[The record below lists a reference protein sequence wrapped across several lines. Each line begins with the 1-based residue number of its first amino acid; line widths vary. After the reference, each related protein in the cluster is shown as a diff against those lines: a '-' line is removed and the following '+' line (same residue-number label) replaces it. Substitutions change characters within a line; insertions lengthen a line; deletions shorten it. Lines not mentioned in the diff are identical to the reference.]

1 MKASKMLIATLKEA
15 PQEAQIA
22 SHTLLLRGGFIKNL
36 VAGVYNYLPFG
47 LRVLNKIEAIIR
59 EEMDK
64 SGAIEILSS
73 AVQPK
78 ELWEESGR
86 WSKYGAELFRFQD
99 RHDREFCLGPT
110 HEEIFTSMARDL
122 IKSPK
127 QLPMNIYQ
135 IQTKYRDEAWI
146 SKRDEASASKE
157 EAVDT
162 PIESQ
167 STGDILLQA
176 LLKGETINKNKAMSI
191 PAVSSAVDRISNMVA
206 MLPIRLYKEEI
217 TDGKRKVVEVLKDG
231 RTKLLNQDTGDT
243 LDPFQLKKAMARDYL
258 IEKGAYIYLEKLK
271 NEFKSIRYVEPT
283 QISIMKN
290 YDPIFKDVKYEVN
303 GKPYETFNF
312 LTILRNTTDG
322 ATGKSI
328 VDEISKSLETSFTTI
343 LYELGLVKKGGGKKG
358 FLTATKKLGK
368 DEMEKLKQAWKNYYG
383 NNEENVIVLNDG
395 IEFKEGANSSV
406 ELQINERKKTLKED
420 INDVFH
426 ISSNYDETVKD
437 AVMPIISA
445 IESALNKN
453 FLLESEKGVFYF
465 AFDTK
470 KITRGSLKERY
481 EAYKIASDTGW
492 LGTNEIRAEE
502 DYDAIDGLDVI
513 KLSLANVLY
522 DTTEKKY
529 YTPNTGA
536 LMDMSKNS
544 ENGGENNENT
554 G

>member
-1 MKASKMLIATLKEA
+1 M
-15 PQEAQIA
+15 
-22 SHTLLLRGGFIKNL
+22 R
-36 VAGVYNYLPFG
+36 
-47 LRVLNKIEAIIR
+47 
-59 EEMDK
+59 
-64 SGAIEILSS
+64 
-73 AVQPK
+73 
-78 ELWEESGR
+78 
-86 WSKYGAELFRFQD
+86 LF
-99 RHDREFCLGPT
+99 
-110 HEEIFTSMARDL
+110 
-122 IKSPK
+122 
-127 QLPMNIYQ
+127 N
-135 IQTKYRDEAWI
+135 WI

-258 IEKGAYIYLEKLK
+258 IEKGAYIYLEKSK

-368 DEMEKLKQAWKNYYG
+368 EEMEKLKQAWKNYYG

-481 EAYKIASDTGW
+481 EAYKIASDT
-492 LGTNEIRAEE
+492 
-502 DYDAIDGLDVI
+502 
-513 KLSLANVLY
+513 
-522 DTTEKKY
+522 
-529 YTPNTGA
+529 
-536 LMDMSKNS
+536 
-544 ENGGENNENT
+544 
-554 G
+554 

>member
-1 MKASKMLIATLKEA
+1 M
-15 PQEAQIA
+15 
-22 SHTLLLRGGFIKNL
+22 R
-36 VAGVYNYLPFG
+36 
-47 LRVLNKIEAIIR
+47 
-59 EEMDK
+59 
-64 SGAIEILSS
+64 
-73 AVQPK
+73 
-78 ELWEESGR
+78 
-86 WSKYGAELFRFQD
+86 LF
-99 RHDREFCLGPT
+99 
-110 HEEIFTSMARDL
+110 
-122 IKSPK
+122 
-127 QLPMNIYQ
+127 N
-135 IQTKYRDEAWI
+135 WI
-146 SKRDEASASKE
+146 SKRDEVSASKE

-206 MLPIRLYKEEI
+206 MLPIRLYREEI

-258 IEKGAYIYLEKLK
+258 IEKGAYIYLEKSK

-395 IEFKEGANSSV
+395 IEGESF
-406 ELQINERKKTLKED
+406 IDT
-420 INDVFH
+420 
-426 ISSNYDETVKD
+426 
-437 AVMPIISA
+437 
-445 IESALNKN
+445 SALTGESVPRKIVPNDEILSGGINTSGLLKVKVTKKFGESTVSRILEMVENAANKKAN
-453 FLLESEKGVFYF
+453 TEKFITKFAKVYTPISD
-465 AFDTK
+465 AFDEDDLNK
-470 KITRGSLKERY
+470 KN
-481 EAYKIASDTGW
+481 A
-492 LGTNEIRAEE
+492 
-502 DYDAIDGLDVI
+502 
-513 KLSLANVLY
+513 
-522 DTTEKKY
+522 
-529 YTPNTGA
+529 
-536 LMDMSKNS
+536 
-544 ENGGENNENT
+544 
-554 G
+554 

>member
-1 MKASKMLIATLKEA
+1 M
-15 PQEAQIA
+15 
-22 SHTLLLRGGFIKNL
+22 R
-36 VAGVYNYLPFG
+36 
-47 LRVLNKIEAIIR
+47 
-59 EEMDK
+59 
-64 SGAIEILSS
+64 
-73 AVQPK
+73 
-78 ELWEESGR
+78 
-86 WSKYGAELFRFQD
+86 LF
-99 RHDREFCLGPT
+99 
-110 HEEIFTSMARDL
+110 
-122 IKSPK
+122 
-127 QLPMNIYQ
+127 N
-135 IQTKYRDEAWI
+135 WI

-217 TDGKRKVVEVLKDG
+217 TDGKRKVVEVLKDC

-258 IEKGAYIYLEKLK
+258 IEKGAYIYLEKSK

-383 NNEENVIVLNDG
+383 NNEEMLLFLMMVLNL
-395 IEFKEGANSSV
+395 KRV
-406 ELQINERKKTLKED
+406 QILLLNYKLMKERK
-420 INDVFH
+420 H
-426 ISSNYDETVKD
+426 
-437 AVMPIISA
+437 
-445 IESALNKN
+445 
-453 FLLESEKGVFYF
+453 
-465 AFDTK
+465 
-470 KITRGSLKERY
+470 
-481 EAYKIASDTGW
+481 
-492 LGTNEIRAEE
+492 
-502 DYDAIDGLDVI
+502 
-513 KLSLANVLY
+513 
-522 DTTEKKY
+522 
-529 YTPNTGA
+529 
-536 LMDMSKNS
+536 
-544 ENGGENNENT
+544 
-554 G
+554 

>member
-1 MKASKMLIATLKEA
+1 MRL
-15 PQEAQIA
+15 
-22 SHTLLLRGGFIKNL
+22 FNW
-36 VAGVYNYLPFG
+36 
-47 LRVLNKIEAIIR
+47 
-59 EEMDK
+59 
-64 SGAIEILSS
+64 IL
-73 AVQPK
+73 
-78 ELWEESGR
+78 
-86 WSKYGAELFRFQD
+86 
-99 RHDREFCLGPT
+99 
-110 HEEIFTSMARDL
+110 
-122 IKSPK
+122 
-127 QLPMNIYQ
+127 
-135 IQTKYRDEAWI
+135 
-146 SKRDEASASKE
+146 KRDEASASNE
-157 EAVDT
+157 EVADT

-191 PAVSSAVDRISNMVA
+191 PAVSSAVDKISNMVA
-206 MLPIRLYKEEI
+206 MLPIKLYKEEI
-217 TDGKRKVVEVLKDG
+217 SDGKRKVTEVLQDS

-243 LDPFQLKKAMARDYL
+243 LDPFQLKKAIARDYL
-258 IEKGAYIYLEKLK
+258 IEKGAYIYLEKQK

-283 QISIMKN
+283 QLSIMKN

-303 GKPYETFNF
+303 GRTYETYNF
-312 LTILRNTTDG
+312 LTVLRNTTDG

-368 DEMEKLKQAWKNYYG
+368 DEMDKLKTAWKNYYG
-383 NNEENVIVLNDG
+383 NNEENVIILNDG

-529 YTPNTGA
+529 YTPNTGE
-536 LMDMSKNS
+536 LMDMSKGS
-544 ENGGENNENT
+544 KIGGDNDENT

>member
-1 MKASKMLIATLKEA
+1 M
-15 PQEAQIA
+15 
-22 SHTLLLRGGFIKNL
+22 R
-36 VAGVYNYLPFG
+36 
-47 LRVLNKIEAIIR
+47 
-59 EEMDK
+59 
-64 SGAIEILSS
+64 
-73 AVQPK
+73 
-78 ELWEESGR
+78 
-86 WSKYGAELFRFQD
+86 LF
-99 RHDREFCLGPT
+99 
-110 HEEIFTSMARDL
+110 
-122 IKSPK
+122 
-127 QLPMNIYQ
+127 N
-135 IQTKYRDEAWI
+135 WI

-206 MLPIRLYKEEI
+206 MLPIRLYKEKI

-258 IEKGAYIYLEKLK
+258 IEKGAYIYLEKSK

-368 DEMEKLKQAWKNYYG
+368 EEMEKLKQAWKNYYG

>member
-1 MKASKMLIATLKEA
+1 MRL
-15 PQEAQIA
+15 
-22 SHTLLLRGGFIKNL
+22 FNW
-36 VAGVYNYLPFG
+36 
-47 LRVLNKIEAIIR
+47 
-59 EEMDK
+59 
-64 SGAIEILSS
+64 IL
-73 AVQPK
+73 
-78 ELWEESGR
+78 
-86 WSKYGAELFRFQD
+86 
-99 RHDREFCLGPT
+99 
-110 HEEIFTSMARDL
+110 
-122 IKSPK
+122 
-127 QLPMNIYQ
+127 
-135 IQTKYRDEAWI
+135 
-146 SKRDEASASKE
+146 KRDEASASNE
-157 EAVDT
+157 EVADT

-191 PAVSSAVDRISNMVA
+191 PAVSSAVDKISNMVA
-206 MLPIRLYKEEI
+206 MLPIKLYKEEI
-217 TDGKRKVVEVLKDG
+217 SDGKRKVTEVLQDS

-243 LDPFQLKKAMARDYL
+243 LDPFQLKKAIARDYL
-258 IEKGAYIYLEKLK
+258 IEKGAYIYLEKQK

-283 QISIMKN
+283 QLSIMKN

-303 GKPYETFNF
+303 GRTYETYNF
-312 LTILRNTTDG
+312 LTVLRNTTDG

-368 DEMEKLKQAWKNYYG
+368 DEMDKLKTAWKNYYG

-529 YTPNTGA
+529 YTPNTGE
-536 LMDMSKNS
+536 LMDMSKGS
-544 ENGGENNENT
+544 KIGGDNDENT

>member
-1 MKASKMLIATLKEA
+1 M
-15 PQEAQIA
+15 
-22 SHTLLLRGGFIKNL
+22 R
-36 VAGVYNYLPFG
+36 
-47 LRVLNKIEAIIR
+47 
-59 EEMDK
+59 
-64 SGAIEILSS
+64 
-73 AVQPK
+73 
-78 ELWEESGR
+78 
-86 WSKYGAELFRFQD
+86 LF
-99 RHDREFCLGPT
+99 
-110 HEEIFTSMARDL
+110 
-122 IKSPK
+122 
-127 QLPMNIYQ
+127 N
-135 IQTKYRDEAWI
+135 WI
-146 SKRDEASASKE
+146 SKRDETSASKE

-162 PIESQ
+162 LIESQ

-206 MLPIRLYKEEI
+206 MLPIKLYKEEI
-217 TDGKRKVVEVLKDG
+217 IDKKRKVVEVLEDS

-258 IEKGAYIYLEKLK
+258 IEKGAYIYLEKSK
-271 NEFKSIRYVEPT
+271 NEFKSIRYVEPIQVT
-283 QISIMKN
+283 IMKN
-290 YDPIFKDVKYEVN
+290 CDPIFKDVKYEVN
-303 GKPYETFNF
+303 GNPYETFNF

-358 FLTATKKLGK
+358 FLTATRKLGK
-368 DEMEKLKQAWKNYYG
+368 DEMDKLKQAWKNYYG
-383 NNEENVIVLNDG
+383 NNEESVIILNNG

-406 ELQINERKKTLKED
+406 ELQMNERKKTLKED

-522 DTTEKKY
+522 DTTERKY

-536 LMDMSKNS
+536 LMDISKNS
-544 ENGGENNENT
+544 EIGGENNENT
-554 G
+554 GQK

>member
-1 MKASKMLIATLKEA
+1 M
-15 PQEAQIA
+15 
-22 SHTLLLRGGFIKNL
+22 R
-36 VAGVYNYLPFG
+36 
-47 LRVLNKIEAIIR
+47 
-59 EEMDK
+59 
-64 SGAIEILSS
+64 
-73 AVQPK
+73 
-78 ELWEESGR
+78 
-86 WSKYGAELFRFQD
+86 LF
-99 RHDREFCLGPT
+99 
-110 HEEIFTSMARDL
+110 
-122 IKSPK
+122 
-127 QLPMNIYQ
+127 N
-135 IQTKYRDEAWI
+135 WI
-146 SKRDEASASKE
+146 SKRDETSASKE

-162 PIESQ
+162 LIESQ

-206 MLPIRLYKEEI
+206 MLPIKLYKEEI
-217 TDGKRKVVEVLKDG
+217 IDKKRKVVEVLEDS

-258 IEKGAYIYLEKLK
+258 IEKGAYIYLEKSK
-271 NEFKSIRYVEPT
+271 NEFKSIRYVEPIQVT
-283 QISIMKN
+283 IMKN
-290 YDPIFKDVKYEVN
+290 CDPIFKDVKYEVN
-303 GKPYETFNF
+303 GNPYETFNF

-358 FLTATKKLGK
+358 FLTATRKLGK
-368 DEMEKLKQAWKNYYG
+368 DEMDKLKQAWKNYYG
-383 NNEENVIVLNDG
+383 NNEESVIILNNG

-406 ELQINERKKTLKED
+406 ELQMNERKKTLKED

-522 DTTEKKY
+522 DTTERKY

-536 LMDMSKNS
+536 LMDISKNS
-544 ENGGENNENT
+544 EIGGENNENT
-554 G
+554 GQR

>member
-1 MKASKMLIATLKEA
+1 MRL
-15 PQEAQIA
+15 
-22 SHTLLLRGGFIKNL
+22 FNW
-36 VAGVYNYLPFG
+36 
-47 LRVLNKIEAIIR
+47 
-59 EEMDK
+59 
-64 SGAIEILSS
+64 IL
-73 AVQPK
+73 
-78 ELWEESGR
+78 
-86 WSKYGAELFRFQD
+86 
-99 RHDREFCLGPT
+99 
-110 HEEIFTSMARDL
+110 
-122 IKSPK
+122 
-127 QLPMNIYQ
+127 
-135 IQTKYRDEAWI
+135 
-146 SKRDEASASKE
+146 KRDEASASNE
-157 EAVDT
+157 EVADT

-191 PAVSSAVDRISNMVA
+191 PAVSSAVDKISNMVA
-206 MLPIRLYKEEI
+206 MLPIKLYKEEI
-217 TDGKRKVVEVLKDG
+217 SDGKRKVTEVLKDS

-243 LDPFQLKKAMARDYL
+243 LDPFQLKKAIARDYL
-258 IEKGAYIYLEKLK
+258 IEKGAYIYLEKQK

-283 QISIMKN
+283 QLSIMKN

-303 GKPYETFNF
+303 GRTYETYNF
-312 LTILRNTTDG
+312 LTVLRNTTDG

-368 DEMEKLKQAWKNYYG
+368 DEMDKLKTAWKNYYG
-383 NNEENVIVLNDG
+383 NNEENVIILNDG

-529 YTPNTGA
+529 YTPNTGE

-544 ENGGENNENT
+544 KIGGENDENT

>member
-1 MKASKMLIATLKEA
+1 MRL
-15 PQEAQIA
+15 
-22 SHTLLLRGGFIKNL
+22 FNW
-36 VAGVYNYLPFG
+36 
-47 LRVLNKIEAIIR
+47 
-59 EEMDK
+59 
-64 SGAIEILSS
+64 IL
-73 AVQPK
+73 
-78 ELWEESGR
+78 
-86 WSKYGAELFRFQD
+86 
-99 RHDREFCLGPT
+99 
-110 HEEIFTSMARDL
+110 
-122 IKSPK
+122 
-127 QLPMNIYQ
+127 
-135 IQTKYRDEAWI
+135 
-146 SKRDEASASKE
+146 KRDEASASNE
-157 EAVDT
+157 EVADT

-191 PAVSSAVDRISNMVA
+191 PAVSSAVDKISNMVA
-206 MLPIRLYKEEI
+206 MLPIKLYKEEI
-217 TDGKRKVVEVLKDG
+217 SDGKRKVTEVLQDS

-243 LDPFQLKKAMARDYL
+243 LDPFQLKKAIARDYL
-258 IEKGAYIYLEKLK
+258 IEKGAYIYLEKQK
-271 NEFKSIRYVEPT
+271 NEFKAIRYVEPT
-283 QISIMKN
+283 QLSIMKN

-303 GKPYETFNF
+303 GRTYETYNF
-312 LTILRNTTDG
+312 LTVLRNTTDG

-368 DEMEKLKQAWKNYYG
+368 DEMDKLKTAWKNYYG